1 MGGFATKVGS
11 EFEASMSQV
20 AATMGMSAE
29 EVANGCEAFV
39 MLEDAAKQ
47 AGATTMFSA
56 SQSAEALNYL
66 ALAGYTAEEACTAL
80 PKVLNLAA
88 AGGLDLAYASD
99 LVTDSMSALG
109 LEMDELDSFMD
120 KMAKTAQKSNTSVAQ
135 LGEAT
140 LTVGGTAKTL
150 AGGVT
155 EMNTA
160 LGILADVGIKGL
172 TKWVA

>member
-29 EVANGCEAFV
+29 EVANGCEAFK

-120 KMAKTAQKSNTSVAQ
+120 KMAKTAQKSNTSVK
-135 LGEAT
+135 LIFLPT
-140 LTVGGTAKTL
+140 INRAKS
-150 AGGVT
+150 VKSK
-155 EMNTA
+155 NSN
-160 LGILADVGIKGL
+160 
-172 TKWVA
+172 